1 MEQNSYPVEE
11 PKQKK
16 KNNAV
21 RYIVYIVVVLI
32 ATGLSLAV
40 SLWGQFD
47 SVIGTLADAF
57 KSTNGWFYILISLG
71 VVALSYFVDALIIL
85 IFCRLY
91 TRMYK
96 YHQAL
101 ATSLI
106 GQFYSDVT
114 PGASGGQV
122 MQAYTMKSQGIPV
135 STGAS
140 IMVMWFIL
148 YQCALILFDLLAFIF
163 EFNSIMAI
171 PGISFTLFGQTLVIP
186 VVPLIIFGFVLNASV
201 ILILLLMSYSHR
213 IHNFILHYVVGFLG
227 KIHLLKNPDKARE
240 SLRVQVENFKIEL
253 RRLQAN
259 IPVVVVQIILFLIM
273 LFCRF
278 CIPYFAGLAMGTMNE
293 EFSVARLFDA
303 AFLNSFHQMV
313 TGIIPL
319 PGSAGVSEL
328 FYNYVF
334 FNFFGGDSSL
344 ISASMILWRTA
355 TFHIVLAIS
364 GLVSAFY
371 KSRPKESFHYANR
384 ETFVTLQLETYDERK
399 KTADTMYETA
409 SLSRKAIQQKLRETT
424 GNLFGGKK
432 KPKVPDDL
440 SDVDTSYLDAEHLK
454 QEEPK
459 EKKRVGKAPQ
469 KAAKK
474 VKPSKVDK
482 ALKAKQ
488 KKERDSWESLDI

>member
-1 MEQNSYPVEE
+1 MAYTSECMSGDSYPVEE

-16 KNNAV
+16 KNGLL
-21 RYIVYIVVVLI
+21 RYIVYIVIVLI
-32 ATGLSLAV
+32 ATVLSLMI

-47 SVIGTLADAF
+47 TVVGTLGSAF
-57 KSTNGWFYILISLG
+57 KSVNGWVYILIIAG
-71 VVALSYFVDALIIL
+71 VVALSYLIDALIIL
-85 IFCRLY
+85 VFCRLY
-91 TRMYK
+91 TRNYK

-135 STGAS
+135 SSGAS

-148 YQCALILFDLLAFIF
+148 YQCALILFDLIAFGF
-163 EFNSIMAI
+163 EFRSIMTI
-171 PGISFTLFGQTLVIP
+171 PGISFDLFGWTVSIP
-186 VVPLIIFGFVLNASV
+186 TTPLIIFGFLLNASV
-201 ILILLLMSYSHR
+201 ILFLLLMSYSHK
-213 IHNFILHYVVGFLG
+213 IHNFILRYVVGFLG
-227 KIHLLKNPDKARE
+227 KIHLLKNPDKTRE

-259 IPVVVVQIILFLIM
+259 IPVVVLQVLLFLLM

-278 CIPYFAGLAMGTMNE
+278 CIPYLAGLAMGTMNE
-293 EFSVARLFDA
+293 TFSIARLFDA

-319 PGSAGVSEL
+319 PGSAGISEI
-328 FYNYVF
+328 FYTYVF
-334 FNFFGGDSSL
+334 SNFFSNDKAL
-344 ISASMILWRTA
+344 ISSSMILWRTA
-355 TFHIVLAIS
+355 TFHVVMVIS
-364 GLVSAFY
+364 GLVAAFY

-399 KTADTMYETA
+399 RSADTMYETA
-409 SLSRKAIQQKLRETT
+409 SLSRKEIQKKLRETT
-424 GNLFGGKK
+424 GNIFGKK

-440 SDVDTSYLDAEHLK
+440 SDLDTSFLEQENAKDAGLTEK
-454 QEEPK
+454 KKKPGQKVKAAKVKKAMKKK
-459 EKKRVGKAPQ
+459 EKKEK
-469 KAAKK
+469 
-474 VKPSKVDK
+474 
-482 ALKAKQ
+482 
-488 KKERDSWESLDI
+488 DSWESLEI

>member
-40 SLWGQFD
+40 SLWGDQFD

-253 RRLQAN
+253 RRL
-259 IPVVVVQIILFLIM
+259 
-273 LFCRF
+273 
-278 CIPYFAGLAMGTMNE
+278 
-293 EFSVARLFDA
+293 
-303 AFLNSFHQMV
+303 
-313 TGIIPL
+313 
-319 PGSAGVSEL
+319 
-328 FYNYVF
+328 
-334 FNFFGGDSSL
+334 
-344 ISASMILWRTA
+344 
-355 TFHIVLAIS
+355 
-364 GLVSAFY
+364 
-371 KSRPKESFHYANR
+371 
-384 ETFVTLQLETYDERK
+384 
-399 KTADTMYETA
+399 
-409 SLSRKAIQQKLRETT
+409 
-424 GNLFGGKK
+424 
-432 KPKVPDDL
+432 
-440 SDVDTSYLDAEHLK
+440 
-454 QEEPK
+454 
-459 EKKRVGKAPQ
+459 
-469 KAAKK
+469 
-474 VKPSKVDK
+474 
-482 ALKAKQ
+482 
-488 KKERDSWESLDI
+488 

>member
-186 VVPLIIFGFVLNASV
+186 VAPLIIFGFVLNASV

-303 AFLNSFHQMV
+303 AFLNSFHQNL
-313 TGIIPL
+313 PL
-319 PGSAGVSEL
+319 YL
-328 FYNYVF
+328 KLLMRF
-334 FNFFGGDSSL
+334 L
-344 ISASMILWRTA
+344 
-355 TFHIVLAIS
+355 LA
-364 GLVSAFY
+364 
-371 KSRPKESFHYANR
+371 
-384 ETFVTLQLETYDERK
+384 
-399 KTADTMYETA
+399 
-409 SLSRKAIQQKLRETT
+409 
-424 GNLFGGKK
+424 
-432 KPKVPDDL
+432 
-440 SDVDTSYLDAEHLK
+440 
-454 QEEPK
+454 
-459 EKKRVGKAPQ
+459 
-469 KAAKK
+469 
-474 VKPSKVDK
+474 
-482 ALKAKQ
+482 
-488 KKERDSWESLDI
+488 